1 MFGYPA
7 ANSTP
12 SADGALRSFVVAV
25 RRFKNRTV
33 DLPTPGGVEYRM
45 IKRRKSSLSRE
56 GKQDVLNRLK
66 SVRGHL
72 DGIVKMVEDDT
83 YCVQV
88 IKQVAAVRGALD
100 RVSRLELQN
109 HLEHCVVEQVQAGD
123 GEAAVAEL
131 MDIVNLRQE
140 VA

>member
-1 MFGYPA
+1 M
-7 ANSTP
+7 S
-12 SADGALRSFVVAV
+12 
-25 RRFKNRTV
+25 
-33 DLPTPGGVEYRM
+33 
-45 IKRRKSSLSRE
+45 KRRKSSLSRE

>member
-1 MFGYPA
+1 M
-7 ANSTP
+7 T
-12 SADGALRSFVVAV
+12 
-25 RRFKNRTV
+25 
-33 DLPTPGGVEYRM
+33 
-45 IKRRKSSLSRE
+45 KRRQSSLSPER
-56 GKQDVLNRLK
+56 KQNILNRLK

-72 DGIVKMVEDDT
+72 DGIVKMVDDDT

-88 IKQVAAVRGALD
+88 IKQIAAVRGALD

-109 HLEHCVVEQVQAGD
+109 HLEHCVLEQVQAGE

>member
-1 MFGYPA
+1 MP
-7 ANSTP
+7 
-12 SADGALRSFVVAV
+12 
-25 RRFKNRTV
+25 
-33 DLPTPGGVEYRM
+33 
-45 IKRRKSSLSRE
+45 KRRKSSLSPER
-56 GKQDVLNRLK
+56 KQNILNRLK

-88 IKQVAAVRGALD
+88 IKQIAAVRSALD

-109 HLEHCVVEQVQAGD
+109 HLEHCVLEQVQAGE